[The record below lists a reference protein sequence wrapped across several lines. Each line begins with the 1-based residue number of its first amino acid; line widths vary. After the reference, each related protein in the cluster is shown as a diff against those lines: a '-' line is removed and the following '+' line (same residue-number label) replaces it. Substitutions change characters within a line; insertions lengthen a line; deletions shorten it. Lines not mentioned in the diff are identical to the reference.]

1 MEGNKDTKLN
11 QTTTIRQI
19 KTIYIASGRCIHSLN
34 EISTT
39 ITNLLFMISFFCIAR
54 GEDPDYG
61 KMVAQYKY
69 EQLDGVKSCSI
80 ETTFRIIG

>member
-1 MEGNKDTKLN
+1 MLLDYLFYLQIMPKEMARKRQNECYSFIKSLKL
-11 QTTTIRQI
+11 Q
-19 KTIYIASGRCIHSLN
+19 
-34 EISTT
+34 
-39 ITNLLFMISFFCIAR
+39 R
-54 GEDPDYG
+54 GEDQDYG